1 MPIIHTTTT
10 PKRAFAHLIS
20 IYKENENDILKLVL
34 KQVPQFVI
42 TFAMWRMRAAIFR
55 SLMDSVNN
63 AVARILPPASSDVD
77 MLSYLNFTTTAHS
90 VNANDKFQNGTVNW
104 SNVTRANNAILVSLN
119 GNEKRIFSDCILSHE
134 LSSTS
139 KSKSSEVVVG
149 VGIGIGGLD
158 YVFDSLSDSVRR
170 LQINH
175 QPEKG
180 ILLYG
185 PPGCGKTMLVGR
197 VLEASKIRT
206 IRISAGDIE
215 SKWPGDAERNVRD
228 IFSLAK
234 KLAPAVVWI
243 DEADD
248 LFAVRSSS
256 NPSDSIT
263 RGYKVEF
270 MVGMDGVL
278 NGKGP
283 EDRVM

>member
-1 MPIIHTTTT
+1 
-10 PKRAFAHLIS
+10 
-20 IYKENENDILKLVL
+20 
-34 KQVPQFVI
+34 
-42 TFAMWRMRAAIFR
+42 
-55 SLMDSVNN
+55 
-63 AVARILPPASSDVD
+63 
-77 MLSYLNFTTTAHS
+77 
-90 VNANDKFQNGTVNW
+90 
-104 SNVTRANNAILVSLN
+104 
-119 GNEKRIFSDCILSHE
+119 
-134 LSSTS
+134 
-139 KSKSSEVVVG
+139 
-149 VGIGIGGLD
+149 
-158 YVFDSLSDSVRR
+158 
-170 LQINH
+170 
-175 QPEKG
+175 
-180 ILLYG
+180 
-185 PPGCGKTMLVGR
+185 MLVGR

-283 EDRVM
+283 EDRVMVICTTNRIWDIDPAVLRRVGGGGGLRLGWVGWRAGGWC